1 VSKKLQM
8 SESVQKLTELFSKFP
23 GIGPRQARRFVYHL
37 LEESDGVRSLLAQK
51 ISALK
56 SEMNRCSSCKR
67 FFSTGDAPHQDVCLY
82 CSDTTRDTAVLM
94 VVARDID
101 LESVEKTGAYRG
113 EYFVLGGQLRILDKN
128 PESRIR
134 IIELESLLSNSPK
147 LKEIIIAMSAN
158 TEGDYTAD
166 YVRQKLLESFPA
178 RDLKITVLGR
188 GLSTG
193 TELEYSDSETI
204 TYALKNRF

>member
-1 VSKKLQM
+1 M
-8 SESVQKLTELFSKFP
+8 AESVEKLIELFTKFP

-37 LEESDGVRSLLAQK
+37 LEESESSRGFLAQK
-51 ISALK
+51 ILSLK
-56 SEMNRCSSCKR
+56 TEMARCVRCKR
-67 FFSTGDAPHQDVCLY
+67 FFSVADNSGQAQTLCKI
-82 CSDTTRDTAVLM
+82 CSNKERDTSLLM
-94 VVARDID
+94 VLARDVD
-101 LESVEKTGAYRG
+101 LESVEKTIGYNG
-113 EYFVLGGQLRILDKN
+113 SYFVLGGQLKILDKN

-134 IIELESLLSNSPK
+134 IIELEALIQSNQNIQ
-147 LKEIIIAMSAN
+147 EVIIAMSAN

-166 YVRQKLLESFPA
+166 YVKQKLHDAFPD

-193 TELEYSDSETI
+193 TELEYSDPETI

>member
-1 VSKKLQM
+1 M
-8 SESVQKLTELFSKFP
+8 SESVQKLTEIFSKFP

-37 LEESDGVRSLLAQK
+37 LEEPDSSRNFLAQK
-51 ISALK
+51 ITARK
-56 SEMNRCSSCKR
+56 SEMIRCSQCKR
-67 FFSTGDAPHQDVCLY
+67 FFSFGEASHQSLCPLCVE
-82 CSDTTRDTAVLM
+82 TTRDSSLLM

-101 LESVEKTGAYRG
+101 LESVEKTKSYDGH
-113 EYFVLGGQLRILDKN
+113 YFVLGGQLKILDKN

-134 IIELESLLSNSPK
+134 IIELEALLQKPPEV
-147 LKEIIIAMSAN
+147 KEIIIAMSAN
-158 TEGDYTAD
+158 AEGDYTAD
-166 YVRQKLLESFPA
+166 YVRQKLIESFPT

>member
-1 VSKKLQM
+1 M

-37 LEESDGVRSLLAQK
+37 LEETESSRGFLAQK
-51 ISALK
+51 ILSLK
-56 SEMNRCSSCKR
+56 SEMMRCSKCKR
-67 FFSTGDAPHQDVCLY
+67 FFSVGDAPHQNLCPL
-82 CSDTTRDTAVLM
+82 CADTARDSSLLM
-94 VVARDID
+94 VVARDVD
-101 LESVEKTGAYRG
+101 LESVEKTKQYSGN
-113 EYFVLGGQLRILDKN
+113 YFVLGGQLKILDKN

-134 IIELESLLSNSPK
+134 IIELEALLHKSPDI
-147 LKEIIIAMSAN
+147 KEIIIAMNAN

-166 YVRQKLLESFPA
+166 YVRQKLTESFPT

>member
-1 VSKKLQM
+1 M

-37 LEESDGVRSLLAQK
+37 LEETESSRGFLAQK
-51 ISALK
+51 ILSLK
-56 SEMNRCSSCKR
+56 SEMMRCSQCKR
-67 FFSTGDAPHQDVCLY
+67 FFSIGDAPHQSLCPI
-82 CSDTTRDTAVLM
+82 CANTERDASQLM
-94 VVARDID
+94 VVARDVD
-101 LESVEKTGAYRG
+101 LESVEKTKSYSGN
-113 EYFVLGGQLRILDKN
+113 YFVLGGQLRILDKN

-134 IIELESLLSNSPK
+134 IIELESLLEKSSQV
-147 LKEIIIAMSAN
+147 KEIIIAMNAN
-158 TEGDYTAD
+158 SEGDYTAD
-166 YVRQKLLESFPA
+166 YVRQKLVESFPT

>member
-1 VSKKLQM
+1 M

-37 LEESDGVRSLLAQK
+37 LEETEASRASLAQK

-56 SEMNRCSSCKR
+56 SEMMRCSKCKR
-67 FFSTGDAPHQDVCLY
+67 FFSINDAPHQSICPI
-82 CSDTTRDTAVLM
+82 CASTERDMSLLM

-101 LESVEKTGAYRG
+101 LESVEKTESYFGN
-113 EYFVLGGQLRILDKN
+113 YFVLGGQLKILDKN

-134 IIELESLLSNSPK
+134 IIELEALVDKSK
-147 LKEIIIAMSAN
+147 DVKEIIIAMNAN
-158 TEGDYTAD
+158 SEGDYTAD
-166 YVRQKLLESFPA
+166 YVRQKLVESFPT

>member
-1 VSKKLQM
+1 M

-37 LEESDGVRSLLAQK
+37 LEETESSRNFLAQK
-51 ISALK
+51 ITALRT
-56 SEMNRCSSCKR
+56 EMTRCSQCKK
-67 FFSTGDAPHQDVCLY
+67 FFSIGDAPHQSLCPI
-82 CSDTTRDTAVLM
+82 CANAERDATQLM
-94 VVARDID
+94 VVARDVD
-101 LESVEKTGAYRG
+101 LESVEKTKSYTGN
-113 EYFVLGGQLRILDKN
+113 YFVLGGQLKILDKN

-134 IIELESLLSNSPK
+134 IIELESLLEKSTEV
-147 LKEIIIAMSAN
+147 KEIIIAMNAN
-158 TEGDYTAD
+158 SEGDYTAD
-166 YVRQKLLESFPA
+166 YVREKLTESFPV